1 MVGWRNSIQIGD
13 CIDVLGRLPE
23 KSISAA
29 ISSPPYWG
37 LRDYGIPGRVWGGG
51 APDCQHEW
59 QAQAPRRNRSDAD
72 IKDPASKQATNPSNA
87 YRATG
92 GDSCVKCG
100 AWFGSH
106 GLEPDLAMYVAHEVE
121 VLRAI
126 RRVLRDDGVVWWNL
140 GDSYATTNTSD
151 RHNTQPTGDYGKP
164 ATKHPPQFGGMC
176 TAKDGLKP
184 LDLCGVPWRV
194 ALAAQADG
202 WYLRSAIVWCKG
214 ESFNPDRSGS
224 VMPESVSGW
233 RWERHRVKVK
243 SRQTLSDR
251 YAKHE
256 ASGGA
261 REAGV
266 DSKLLAE
273 WIDCPGCPKC
283 EANGGFVL
291 RRGSGRPTSSYEM
304 VFLLTKTDS
313 YFYDLDAVRE
323 ERTSTSEG
331 HVFGGNKYNDTE
343 QIKHSCGGVYQSNG
357 GRNLRNVFSI
367 PGVDSDV
374 WRINTKGFKEEIGR
388 AHV

>member
-1 MVGWRNSIQIGD
+1 MTYKESMVGWRNSIQIGD

-140 GDSYATTNTSD
+140 GDSYASGETKPHKSSRSPKELQNNSGWTS
-151 RHNTQPTGDYGKP
+151 REQGTANKLTGS
-164 ATKHPPQFGGMC
+164 
-176 TAKDGLKP
+176 LKP
-184 LDLCGVPWRV
+184 LDLCGVP
-194 ALAAQADG
+194 
-202 WYLRSAIVWCKG
+202 
-214 ESFNPDRSGS
+214 
-224 VMPESVSGW
+224 
-233 RWERHRVKVK
+233 
-243 SRQTLSDR
+243 
-251 YAKHE
+251 
-256 ASGGA
+256 
-261 REAGV
+261 
-266 DSKLLAE
+266 
-273 WIDCPGCPKC
+273 
-283 EANGGFVL
+283 
-291 RRGSGRPTSSYEM
+291 
-304 VFLLTKTDS
+304 
-313 YFYDLDAVRE
+313 
-323 ERTSTSEG
+323 
-331 HVFGGNKYNDTE
+331 
-343 QIKHSCGGVYQSNG
+343 
-357 GRNLRNVFSI
+357 
-367 PGVDSDV
+367 
-374 WRINTKGFKEEIGR
+374 
-388 AHV
+388 